1 MTVTRPDGGVVLLQL
16 SKAELLQ
23 MKMGSGRDSRSVS
36 TGELLPAG
44 NLVGTGKTTVH
55 KAASG
60 LRGPQDSE
68 DGSATRSPL
77 HAAEC
82 RRRGLPSEG
91 CASLTW
97 DSRGS
102 WRRGRRGAF
111 RVQWPGGTEGSEYSQ
126 SRALFEA
133 GAQAAVWR

>member
-1 MTVTRPDGGVVLLQL
+1 
-16 SKAELLQ
+16 

-97 DSRGS
+97 DSR
-102 WRRGRRGAF
+102 
-111 RVQWPGGTEGSEYSQ
+111 RVLGKG
-126 SRALFEA
+126 EA
-133 GAQAAVWR
+133 GSISCSVAWRHRRLGILPKQDLG